1 MLDTIYVIH
10 HSHTDIGFTHDQPIF
25 WDLQARFID
34 EALYFIE
41 EYAAQHP
48 FDSAFRWT
56 VETTCGLEEWLKTA
70 RASDIDRLV
79 WAEKNGYLEVTAM
92 FANLTPLLDIPQ
104 VIAALRPVQHLRAE
118 FGFDIR
124 HAMNCDVNGQNWTL
138 ADVLLD
144 AGIEGFSMA
153 INHHFGGPPD
163 PRPNVFLWQAPS
175 GRTLP
180 AHNGWQYSKATDFGL
195 GDDDT
200 ERFVEW
206 LPRIESYLDEIHYPL
221 PFIILEGFHPFGDN
235 GSAWHA
241 YAEFAKR
248 WNDSG
253 RAPRIITA
261 TPRLFWERVKQHRSD
276 LLTLR
281 GDWTDYWNFGCISA
295 ARETAIA
302 RSTRQRLYRADV
314 ISALTPATAAH
325 DAAPAAARNGQPSRR
340 FADTDRR
347 REQQRVA
354 AWRNLILYGEHTWGA
369 DSATNQ
375 PEIED
380 SLSMD
385 NHKKHFAYQA
395 RSLSLMLERDA
406 LADLARHVAHTDPD
420 ELLIF
425 NPLPWARSI
434 SGPISRHVIIPR
446 GLPDDATAGR
456 LYQDRFA
463 RPTDVWTNNEMREY
477 NGGLGWWLPPTEVPA
492 LGYTLV
498 SMSDLSSMQA
508 ADVGEDRTVENHR
521 YRLTFDLDSGGVISL
536 YDKHLEREWI
546 DRTADYALHG
556 FVHET
561 VADHDHEWPRKL
573 LFDMDWAPMP
583 ETERGWK
590 PAWPARR
597 TKPTQV
603 VWHKV
608 YRLPFATI
616 VEQMLEHPHVGRLC
630 QRVLLPHHADHIECQ
645 AEWQMGLT
653 EHPEA
658 TYLLFPFDLP
668 HAQARFDVGGVPV
681 RPHRDQLPGVCRDY
695 FTVQGWVDFN
705 DGAQGVTIATPD
717 NPLIQLGTFNFA
729 QNHADFKLE
738 RAMLLGWV
746 TNNYWETNFPA
757 YQPGIVTARYHI
769 LPYAG
774 TFDEA
779 RAQRFAAEAA
789 HQRPL
794 VQHLGAAPLSPALPA
809 SGTLL
814 RLPEPPIVV
823 LSCTRAQDGITLTLF
838 NASEEAR
845 SAKIEAALLTIQ
857 QAWACDLFGRSERE
871 LAVIDRAVEVRL
883 AARRLATVKIA
894 CG

>member
-25 WDLQARFID
+25 WELQARFID
-34 EALYFIE
+34 EALHLIE
-41 EYAAQHP
+41 AYAEKHP
-48 FDSAFRWT
+48 VDSAFRWT
-56 VETTCGLEEWLKTA
+56 IETTCGLEEWLKTA
-70 RASDIDRLV
+70 RAGDIDRLV
-79 WAEKNGYLEVTAM
+79 WAEQNGYLEVTAM
-92 FANLTPLLDIPQ
+92 FANITPLLDIAQ
-104 VIAALRPVQHLRAE
+104 LIESLRPMQRLRAE

-163 PRPNVFLWQAPS
+163 PRPSVFLWQAPS

-180 AHNGWQYSKATDFGL
+180 AHNGWQYSKAADFGL
-195 GDDDT
+195 GDDSD

-206 LPRIESYLDEIHYPL
+206 LPRIERYLAEIHYPL
-221 PFIILEGFHPFGDN
+221 PFIMLEGFHPFGDN
-235 GSAWHA
+235 GSAWNA
-241 YAEFAKR
+241 YAEFARR
-248 WNDSG
+248 WNESD

-261 TPRLFWERVKQHRSD
+261 TPRMFWERVKDHRAE
-276 LLTLR
+276 LQTLR

-295 ARETAIA
+295 ARETTIA
-302 RSTRQRLYRADV
+302 RSVRQRLYRADV
-314 ISALTPATAAH
+314 IQALIP
-325 DAAPAAARNGQPSRR
+325 GPSPENEKAG
-340 FADTDRR
+340 FRR
-347 REQQRVA
+347 REQQRQD

-395 RSLSLMLERDA
+395 RSLSVMLERDA
-406 LADLARHVAHTDPD
+406 LADLARHVTRNDPD

-425 NPLPWARSI
+425 NPLPWARTI
-434 SGPISRHVIIPR
+434 SGPVSRHVIIPR

-456 LYQDRFA
+456 LFQDRFV
-463 RPTDVWTNNEMREY
+463 RPTDFWTGNENREY
-477 NGGLGWWLPPTEVPA
+477 NGGMGWWLPPASVPA

-498 SMSDLSSMQA
+498 AMSDLASMQEA
-508 ADVGEDRTVENHR
+508 EVSEDSTIENQR
-521 YRLTFDLDSGGVISL
+521 YRLTFDLDHGGIVSL
-536 YDKHLEREWI
+536 HDKQLNREWI
-546 DRTADYALHG
+546 DRMAQYPLHG
-556 FVHET
+556 FVHEE

-573 LFDMDWAPMP
+573 LFDMNWAPTT

-590 PAWPARR
+590 PDWPARR
-597 TKPTQV
+597 TEPTKV
-603 VWHKV
+603 LWHKV

-616 VEQMLEHPHVGRLC
+616 VEQMLEHPSVGQLC
-630 QRVLLPHHADHIECQ
+630 QRVLLPHNADHIECQ
-645 AEWQMGLT
+645 SEWQMSLT
-653 EHPEA
+653 AHPEA

-681 RPHRDQLPGVCRDY
+681 RPHIDQLPGVCRDY

-705 DGAQGVTIATPD
+705 DGAHGVTIATPD
-717 NPLIQLGTFNFA
+717 NPMIQLGDFNFA
-729 QNHADFKLE
+729 QNRSAFTLE

-757 YQPGIVTARYHI
+757 YQPGTVTARYHI

-774 TFDEA
+774 DFHET

-789 HQRPL
+789 HARPL
-794 VQHLGAAPLSPALPA
+794 VQHLGEAPLSQTLPL

-814 RLPEPPIVV
+814 HLPEPPIVV
-823 LSCTRAQDGITLTLF
+823 QGIARTSEGMLITLF
-838 NASEEAR
+838 NASDDVQTASIR
-845 SAKIEAALLTIQ
+845 SALLTLQ
-857 QAWACDLFGRSERE
+857 HAWHCDLFGTVEQE
-871 LAVIDRAVEVRL
+871 LPVLDHAIEVTIE
-883 AARRLATVKIA
+883 ARRLLTLKIETA
-894 CG
+894 L